1 MVTAWLIWL
10 CLCVQ
15 EVGPIV
21 APVFDNLL
29 YVDTEGQGLGDF
41 IACDDIRY
49 IDRGQIHERQC

>member
-1 MVTAWLIWL
+1 MHVTWLIWL

-21 APVFDNLL
+21 APVFDHLQ
-29 YVDTEGQGLGDF
+29 YVDTEGQGLGDV

-49 IDRGQIHERQC
+49 IDRG